1 MEFEITKSCDS
12 CSKNR
17 FNPSCV
23 PVVNKEISYDDFF
36 GSYMRPN
43 LPCVIK
49 DVTSTWEASSKWLN
63 DHTINLEYL
72 KRKYGSCD
80 VTIYNC
86 NDRYFNSQRTESCKF
101 ASFLDGWGCE
111 RSNSQYL
118 KDWHLK
124 NTFKDDNF
132 YQVPVY
138 FASDWL
144 NEFLVENGQDDYR
157 FVYMGRADTWYHRE
171 RIKINIT
178 RLFVLRT
185 PFHADVF
192 NSFSWSANVC
202 GRKRWILFPPGE
214 ENSMRDSLNNQPYDI
229 SLAYRERPHLE
240 VVQNQGEAIFVPS
253 GWHHQVWNLE
263 ETISVNHNW
272 VNGCNIMNMWRALV
286 ENLDRVKREIE
297 DCRDMEGF
305 LHQCQVVLKASFGM
319 DFFRFFDLLEFIVI
333 RRLTHLQ
340 NKQKEILF
348 HGHVLGTNH
357 AIFDLKAAKEVLE
370 ELAGHDDIA
379 ELFATSKSHPEKL
392 LEQMRQEE
400 QQNMYYK
407 K

>member
-1 MEFEITKSCDS
+1 LVGERLWPEKG
-12 CSKNR
+12 
-17 FNPSCV
+17 
-23 PVVNKEISYDDFF
+23 
-36 GSYMRPN
+36 GS
-43 LPCVIK
+43 
-49 DVTSTWEASSKWLN
+49 SSLQEK
-63 DHTINLEYL
+63 
-72 KRKYGSCD
+72 K
-80 VTIYNC
+80 
-86 NDRYFNSQRTESCKF
+86 
-101 ASFLDGWGCE
+101 
-111 RSNSQYL
+111 
-118 KDWHLK
+118 
-124 NTFKDDNF
+124 
-132 YQVPVY
+132 
-138 FASDWL
+138 
-144 NEFLVENGQDDYR
+144 
-157 FVYMGRADTWYHRE
+157 
-171 RIKINIT
+171 
-178 RLFVLRT
+178 
-185 PFHADVF
+185 
-192 NSFSWSANVC
+192 
-202 GRKRWILFPPGE
+202 
-214 ENSMRDSLNNQPYDI
+214 NSMRDSLNNLPYDI

-333 RRLTHLQ
+333 RRLTQLQ

-348 HGHVLGTNH
+348 HGHALGTNH

-370 ELAGHDDIA
+370 ELAEHDDIA

-392 LEQMRQEE
+392 LEQMRQEG